1 MSHPT
6 QRPRRLRRTEALRR
20 IVRETRLSPEQ
31 LVAPLFV
38 TGGEGVRREIPAM
51 PGCFQMSVDTLLAEC
66 RELQAVGVPGVLL
79 FGIPDAKD
87 PEGNAAFD
95 ARGPVPA
102 ALRAL
107 KRELP

>member
-1 MSHPT
+1 MSYPT

-20 IVRETRLSPEQ
+20 VVRETRLSPEQ

-38 TGGEGVRREIPAM
+38 TSGEGVRREIPAM
-51 PGCFQMSVDTLLAEC
+51 PGCFQLSVDTLLAEC

-79 FGIPDAKD
+79 FGIPEAKD

-102 ALRAL
+102 AL
-107 KRELP
+107 